1 MEVDALVLIVVVISV
16 ALTTFVFTIL
26 GKYCYEKF
34 FSGDNHSIRRIQRR
48 RSTGSRSRTTR
59 KHFCSHC
66 HHCPAQVANLSGV
79 RKNPTTSHPN
89 QQVAINVGRL
99 TDDLKGNTFAQL
111 APPAAGGASDNPSE
125 TFARLGMRSSKD
137 GKAFDLDRH
146 LQIAN
151 TSSSEINLNDL
162 KVNTFAQLAPPAAG
176 GASDNPSETFARLGI
191 RSSKDGKAFDLDRQL
206 QIANTSSSEIN
217 LNVPQYVPTS
227 VDGGI
232 QQYLRQINLAQ
243 EDSSYRHYEEVK
255 SATVRDPGDG
265 QQKDDDDDL
274 VVLEPNESNIKK
286 KPKTVQDQVSAG
298 SSGLNPFKGVTLRIY
313 DEVSKLP
320 SDRVDKP
327 SGENPLSESLPSLL
341 STSTI
346 ATETKTTNNDI
357 YTKSEESMYEKPIE
371 VYDLKPALNHGGG
384 NNSNGTVDNEEGNED
399 AFPLTPADLKRFS
412 YPRPSNHCPTCS
424 CQHYV
429 VTDALLLKRKIAA
442 EEMFEEESAQK
453 NVPLNESVFQIKTK
467 GASVPDKA
475 GQRKLL
481 DLQFNDKPSQD
492 LE

>member
-34 FSGDNHSIRRIQRR
+34 FTVDNHSIRRIQRR
-48 RSTGSRSRTTR
+48 RSTGCRSRTSR
-59 KHFCSHC
+59 KLFCPC

-79 RKNPTTSHPN
+79 RKNPPTSHPN
-89 QQVAINVGRL
+89 QQVAINVGTV
-99 TDDLKGNTFAQL
+99 TDDLKL
-111 APPAAGGASDNPSE
+111 
-125 TFARLGMRSSKD
+125 
-137 GKAFDLDRH
+137 
-146 LQIAN
+146 
-151 TSSSEINLNDL
+151 
-162 KVNTFAQLAPPAAG
+162 NTFAQLAPPAAG

-217 LNVPQYVPTS
+217 LNVPQYVPSS
-227 VDGGI
+227 VEGGI
-232 QQYLRQINLAQ
+232 GQYLRQINFAQ

-255 SATVRDPGDG
+255 STTVRDPGDG
-265 QQKDDDDDL
+265 KQKDDDDDL

-286 KPKTVQDQVSAG
+286 NPKTVQDQVSAG
-298 SSGLNPFKGVTLRIY
+298 SSGLNPFKGVKLRIY

-341 STSTI
+341 SVSTI
-346 ATETKTTNNDI
+346 ATETKTPNKDT
-357 YTKSEESMYEKPIE
+357 YTMSEESMYEKPIE
-371 VYDLKPALNHGGG
+371 VYDLTALDHGGG
-384 NNSNGTVDNEEGNED
+384 RVEEVDNKEGNED

-442 EEMFEEESAQK
+442 EEMFEQESAQK
-453 NVPLNESVFQIKTK
+453 NMPLNESLFHIQTKT
-467 GASVPDKA
+467 ASVLDKA